1 MNFSGRSVEAPSL
14 VIEIEEVLVAIS
26 AAGRSLG
33 KLLEDLTF
41 DILFFGRGFDHHVAI
56 AEQRI
61 VEPGRDARHR
71 RIFFVLANPAAR
83 DLAREIAVDRVAAA
97 LHRLL
102 ADVGHHHVEPGE
114 RADMRDAAAH
124 LPGTDNADPAQP
136 GERHDSGED
145 AAALTGG
152 ARARRRAPAGP

>member
-1 MNFSGRSVEAPSL
+1 M
-14 VIEIEEVLVAIS
+14 IEIDEVLVAIS
-26 AAGRSLG
+26 ASGRSVGSSCL
-33 KLLEDLTF
+33 KICFLTSSF
-41 DILFFGRGFDHHVAI
+41 SVAASI
-56 AEQRI
+56 TMSQSPNSGI

-71 RIFFVLANPAAR
+71 RIFFVLADPAAR
-83 DLAREIAVDRVAAA
+83 DLAGEIAVDRVAAA

-124 LPGTDNADPAQP
+124 LPGTDDADPAQP
-136 GERHDSGED
+136 ASGMTAGED

-152 ARARRRAPAGP
+152 ASSSSASSGRTLNRSPTSP